1 MIEQTVRDYLGNIL
15 SVPVHTEVPDNPP
28 SSFVIIEKTGGSST
42 DHISTNTIAIQSYA
56 GSMYLASLLN
66 EEVKQAMENIITLN
80 TISRCSLEGD
90 YNYTDT
96 RTKHY
101 RYQAVF
107 SLVHFE

>member
-1 MIEQTVRDYLGNIL
+1 MIEQTVKDYLGNLL
-15 SVPVHTEVPDNPP
+15 SVPVHTEVPINPP
-28 SSFVIIEKTGGSST
+28 SSFVIVEKTGGSS
-42 DHISTNTIAIQSYA
+42 DNHISTNTLAIQSYA
-56 GSMYLASLLN
+56 ESMYLASLLN
-66 EEVKQAMENIITLN
+66 EEVKQAMENIITLS